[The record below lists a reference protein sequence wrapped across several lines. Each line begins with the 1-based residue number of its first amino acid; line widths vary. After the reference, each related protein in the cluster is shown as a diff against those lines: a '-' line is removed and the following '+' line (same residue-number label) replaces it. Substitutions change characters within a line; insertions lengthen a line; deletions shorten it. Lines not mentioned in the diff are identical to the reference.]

1 VLVVTAIMYFFLGNI
16 LEYIKNAEHK
26 IIIPIIFLFGLM
38 KITVG
43 VYDIFIE
50 HDIDE
55 LANDTV

>member
-1 VLVVTAIMYFFLGNI
+1 MYFFLGNI

-26 IIIPIIFLFGLM
+26 IIISIIFLFGLI

-50 HDIDE
+50 HDLDE